1 MLVKIRPDAQ
11 LSAAEGEFV
20 DCLRSL
26 PITCLALVDVR
37 VDRGT
42 RRVGAVLVLPR
53 GVAVVEIRGFRRRQ
67 SGILS
72 ARADAAWTIS
82 GDPADL
88 DGETVP
94 ADRLEH
100 ALYAVRTT
108 LERALLDPGHVC
120 GLVALVPFRGVVVRP
135 SRIGLRPGRE
145 VLVANV
151 TDAADLR
158 GYLEKFNAG
167 EREWTPDQV
176 LAAAH
181 ALGMSDGV
189 GREDLTADGFG
200 GPPPGP
206 RTRRNPLS
214 AFRRKPGPP
223 PPSAT
228 PPGTEPGIS
237 AAPNAEGFAPAG
249 GIDRPTAGSGPGE
262 PAPTPPEAHPT
273 TPVVDPAVPRANPVA
288 DAADPDT
295 SPPAVPVQA
304 AEPTPV
310 RAPSE
315 SAGPTSPPQPA
326 APSRAADPTS
336 GRAPSDGSPGPTSP
350 PSPVVPVRAADPMP
364 VRTPTESPRQSPP
377 TQPAAPV
384 RAAATPGRS
393 PIESAGPTPPPR
405 PATGGPRPGGYAPAF
420 APPRS
425 APRPPG
431 RRSPHLAS
439 WLVLAVAFVGILAVF
454 GMVVTA
460 VARDDDDPPAAPAVT
475 TTTSTTGAMPTAPP
489 RPSACFPF
497 QSGC

>member
-181 ALGMSDGV
+181 ALGVSDGV

-223 PPSAT
+223 PAPASA
-228 PPGTEPGIS
+228 PGTEPGIS

-249 GIDRPTAGSGPGE
+249 GIDRPTAGSGPRQ

-273 TPVVDPAVPRANPVA
+273 TPVVGPAVPRANP
-288 DAADPDT
+288 AADPDT

-315 SAGPTSPPQPA
+315 SPGPTSPSQPA
-326 APSRAADPTS
+326 APFRAADPTS

-350 PSPVVPVRAADPMP
+350 PAPVVPVRAADPMP
-364 VRTPTESPRQSPP
+364 VRTPTESPRQAPP
-377 TQPAAPV
+377 TRSAAPV
-384 RAAATPGRS
+384 RDAAATPGRS

-454 GMVVTA
+454 GMIVTA
-460 VARDDDDPPAAPAVT
+460 VARDDDDPPAPPAVT
-475 TTTSTTGAMPTAPP
+475 TTTSTTGARPTAPP

>member
-273 TPVVDPAVPRANPVA
+273 TPVVDPAVPRANPAA

-364 VRTPTESPRQSPP
+364 VRTPTESPRQTPP
-377 TQPAAPV
+377 TRSAAPV
-384 RAAATPGRS
+384 LAAATPGRS

-405 PATGGPRPGGYAPAF
+405 PAPGGPRPRGD
-420 APPRS
+420 APP
-425 APRPPG
+425 
-431 RRSPHLAS
+431 
-439 WLVLAVAFVGILAVF
+439 V
-454 GMVVTA
+454 
-460 VARDDDDPPAAPAVT
+460 
-475 TTTSTTGAMPTAPP
+475 APP
-489 RPSACFPF
+489 
-497 QSGC
+497 